1 MTRKVARLKP
11 VKSTNL
17 NIRLEDDV
25 RPTVDYLKLLP
36 GGITKWIHDRLR
48 EVKVDK
54 DLLKKLE
61 NLK

>member
-1 MTRKVARLKP
+1 MTRKISRLKS

-25 RPTVDYLKLLP
+25 RPIVDYLKLLP

-61 NLK
+61 SLK

>member
-1 MTRKVARLKP
+1 MPNNISTLKP
-11 VKSTNL
+11 MKSTNL

-25 RPTVDYLKLLP
+25 RPVVDYLKLLP
-36 GGITKWIHDRLR
+36 GGVTKWVHDRLR

-61 NLK
+61 QLK

>member
-1 MTRKVARLKP
+1 MTHKVSRLKP

-25 RPTVDYLKLLP
+25 RPIVDYLKLLP
-36 GGITKWIHDRLR
+36 GGITRWIHDRLR

-61 NLK
+61 SLK

>member
-1 MTRKVARLKP
+1 METKDSKLKA

-25 RPTVDYLKLLP
+25 RPVVDYLKLLP
-36 GGITKWIHDRLR
+36 GGITKWVHDRLR
-48 EVKVDK
+48 EVKVDR

>member
-1 MTRKVARLKP
+1 MTRKVSRLKP

-25 RPTVDYLKLLP
+25 RPIVDYLKLLP
-36 GGITKWIHDRLR
+36 GGITRWIHDRLR

>member
-1 MTRKVARLKP
+1 MPTKVSTLKS

-25 RPTVDYLKLLP
+25 RPIVDYLKLLP
-36 GGITKWIHDRLR
+36 GGITKWVHDRLR

>member
-1 MTRKVARLKP
+1 MTRKVSRLKS

-25 RPTVDYLKLLP
+25 RPVVDYLKLLP
-36 GGITKWIHDRLR
+36 GGITKWVHDRLR

-61 NLK
+61 SMK

>member
-1 MTRKVARLKP
+1 MPTKVSTLHS

-17 NIRLEDDV
+17 NIRLDDDV
-25 RPTVDYLKLLP
+25 RPVVDYLKLLP

-54 DLLKKLE
+54 ALLKKLE